1 MANNVCELFKAKI
14 TNLSQKTNNYNYF
27 PKNRRRLSPL
37 ISFDL
42 RRRPMLS
49 YTLSQKRPQT
59 AFKARGIF
67 FVDALPGYFILYKF
81 RLGGLRRMR

>member
-1 MANNVCELFKAKI
+1 
-14 TNLSQKTNNYNYF
+14 
-27 PKNRRRLSPL
+27 
-37 ISFDL
+37 
-42 RRRPMLS
+42 MLS

-67 FVDALPGYFILYKF
+67 FADALPGYFILYKF